1 MAHNDKELTQKM
13 LELSF
18 EFTRL
23 VLAQPEVAKQIP
35 ENAFVAFEVDEDP
48 EFTAYSKK
56 VAEAAREPGQPIVVV
71 HIKGLAPSRLVQPE
85 LRPAA

>member
-1 MAHNDKELTQKM
+1 MARDDKELTQKA

-23 VLAQPEVAKQIP
+23 VLAQPELAKQIP
-35 ENAFVAFEVDEDP
+35 ENAIVAFEVDEDP
-48 EFTAYSKK
+48 ELTAYSKK
-56 VAEAAREPGQPIVVV
+56 VSRAAREPDQPLVIVHVQR
-71 HIKGLAPSRLVQPE
+71 LAPSRLVQPE